1 MFSVMPVCL
10 CRSLAIKPETVEDK
24 TIYKCPVY
32 RTENRGREGYIFTA
46 QLKTSAKNPP
56 RKWTLGGVG
65 CILDV
70 EGVSDEVKKTEDK
83 K

>member
-10 CRSLAIKPETVEDK
+10 LRSLPIKPEAVEDK

-32 RTENRGREGYIFTA
+32 RTELRGNGYIFTA

-56 RKWTLGGVG
+56 RKWILGGVG

-70 EGVSDEVKKTEDK
+70 EGVSDEVKKADEK

>member
-10 CRSLAIKPETVEDK
+10 LRSLPIKAEAAEDK

-32 RTENRGREGYIFTA
+32 RTELRGNGYIFTA

-56 RKWTLGGVG
+56 RKWILGGVG